1 METGQFTKKAE
12 GEMPKEVE
20 NAIWGA
26 LLTGGLGAVAGG
38 LATKPDE
45 DLTPGEQFKQRLKN
59 ALMVGLMGAA
69 GGGGAGYLLTKT
81 NILNPDGKKDD
92 DKTELTP
99 EQLDTARG
107 QRNMG
112 AVGGAIVGGT
122 LGNMLI
128 GKGAKSLNWEGYIK
142 PTNNWKRLGKI
153 GVWTV
158 PIALSGFGGYKAVDY
173 AQDNG
178 KPL

>member
-12 GEMPKEVE
+12 GEMPKELE

-81 NILNPDGKKDD
+81 PFLNPDGKKDD

-99 EQLDTARG
+99 KQRNAARG
-107 QRNMG
+107 QR
-112 AVGGAIVGGT
+112 T
-122 LGNMLI
+122 LGAAGGVIAGGVGSHFL
-128 GKGAKSLNWEGYIK
+128 GKGLKGLNYEWYIK
-142 PTNNWKRLGKI
+142 PSNNWKRLGKI
-153 GVWTV
+153 GVWAI
-158 PIALSGFGGYKAVDY
+158 PMAAGGWIGNEAVDY

>member
-1 METGQFTKKAE
+1 METGQLTKKAE
-12 GEMPKEVE
+12 GEIPKEVE

-59 ALMVGLMGAA
+59 ALMVGLMGVA

-81 NILNPDGKKDD
+81 NVLNPDGKKDD
-92 DKTELTP
+92 DKPELT
-99 EQLDTARG
+99 QKQRNVARG
-107 QRNMG
+107 QRTMG
-112 AVGGAIVGGT
+112 AVGGAIAGGT
-122 LGNMLI
+122 LGSYLL
-128 GKGAKSLNWEGYIK
+128 GKGAKGFNVEWYTK
-142 PTNNWKRLGKI
+142 PTTNRAKLGKLGLLAI
-153 GVWTV
+153 
-158 PIALSGFGGYKAVDY
+158 PIALGGFGGNKAVDY